1 VAAFH
6 LAEINVARLR
16 APLDD
21 PRLADFVA
29 QLDDVNAL
37 ADASPGFVWRLKAEG
52 GGASSYVR
60 AFEDERLI
68 VNLSVWSS
76 VEALFAFV
84 YRGRHLDV
92 FRARGRWME
101 PLGSPPVALWWLR
114 AGELPSVVDG
124 QARLEL
130 LARNGPSPD
139 AFTFRETFPPPG

>member
-114 AGELPSVVDG
+114 AGELPSVADG